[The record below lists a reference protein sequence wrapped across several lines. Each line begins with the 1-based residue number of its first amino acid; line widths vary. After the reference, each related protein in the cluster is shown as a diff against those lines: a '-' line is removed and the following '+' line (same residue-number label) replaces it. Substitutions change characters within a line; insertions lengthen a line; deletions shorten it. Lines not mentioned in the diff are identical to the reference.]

1 MTDHRKIN
9 ALLHLANKTTTQ
21 SRGKLKIFL
30 GSAPGVGKTYSMLQ
44 SAHTLKANGCDIIIG
59 LIVTHGR
66 QETASLT
73 QPFESIPLKPQPYK
87 GKFFEGVD
95 VEAIIERK
103 PEIVMIDELAHSNI
117 EGARNKKRYSDLI
130 EILDAGISIYT
141 TLNIQHIASQSQ
153 DVEHVTNARVNE
165 IVPDSFI
172 QSADELVVIDT
183 TPEDL
188 IHRLQQG
195 KIYQE
200 DMANRA
206 LKKYFKYTN
215 LTILRD
221 YTFRLAAN
229 HVGEDIRHYKKLYHK
244 KEIATSS
251 PSVLVCCAYDSSTPK
266 LLRRGKQLATIAN
279 ANLLAIF
286 IHRPSRQFSKE
297 KLREIRRY
305 KMLAQE
311 LGYAIKDISGVKLSK
326 SIIQYANEHNVTDI
340 VIGKSKRPKWMDVIF
355 GSVVYDVIRY
365 SAGRQVHVII
375 SSQSRRLPLKDNAQ
389 QQNISNM
396 QDIVKAIS
404 ISLIVG
410 IGIYFSMGFIG
421 LPAQSLVLV
430 LVLMLCAYQ
439 YGLRASIA
447 SSVIIFVLYM
457 YMYLRPNFFFSIGT
471 FSQIV
476 TFIVFMIVALTMSQ
490 LTVRTRTLI
499 RILRNREKTLSM
511 LYDFSNK
518 ISVQHTEDFR
528 KVFLNALSSYFPYDF
543 VFIDSDRN
551 IMGSPFPQNP
561 LFNQKEW
568 AAAKWSWQQKNI
580 CGISTSTFSGLLWYF
595 EPLLIDNRVL
605 GIMAIHVKNQGNIDK
620 FMTDQSLLK
629 TMFSQI
635 SNLLLKRNLEKEEH
649 KSAILEEQEKLQKA
663 MLSSVSHDLKTPLAS
678 IMGSLSSLLNYQ
690 DMFSKEDK
698 REMVTLAFDE
708 SKRLDQYIDN
718 VIQMLKMESGYI
730 KLNKSK
736 FSIKHFIVEFQDIVS
751 KRYKH
756 TSLTIAL
763 PKNDAAINA
772 DKLLLQQVL
781 FNLMD
786 NAVKFSPENAPINI
800 NIKSYS
806 HRLIIQICDQGIGLE
821 SKALSQI
828 FNIFYRIEKED
839 SYTQGNGLGLAICKG
854 IIEAHHGSIE
864 AQSEGLNQGT
874 TITLMLPLHQSEI
887 LK

>member
-1 MTDHRKIN
+1 
-9 ALLHLANKTTTQ
+9 
-21 SRGKLKIFL
+21 
-30 GSAPGVGKTYSMLQ
+30 
-44 SAHTLKANGCDIIIG
+44 
-59 LIVTHGR
+59 
-66 QETASLT
+66 
-73 QPFESIPLKPQPYK
+73 
-87 GKFFEGVD
+87 
-95 VEAIIERK
+95 
-103 PEIVMIDELAHSNI
+103 
-117 EGARNKKRYSDLI
+117 
-130 EILDAGISIYT
+130 
-141 TLNIQHIASQSQ
+141 
-153 DVEHVTNARVNE
+153 
-165 IVPDSFI
+165 
-172 QSADELVVIDT
+172 
-183 TPEDL
+183 
-188 IHRLQQG
+188 
-195 KIYQE
+195 
-200 DMANRA
+200 
-206 LKKYFKYTN
+206 
-215 LTILRD
+215 
-221 YTFRLAAN
+221 
-229 HVGEDIRHYKKLYHK
+229 
-244 KEIATSS
+244 
-251 PSVLVCCAYDSSTPK
+251 
-266 LLRRGKQLATIAN
+266 
-279 ANLLAIF
+279 
-286 IHRPSRQFSKE
+286 
-297 KLREIRRY
+297 
-305 KMLAQE
+305 
-311 LGYAIKDISGVKLSK
+311 
-326 SIIQYANEHNVTDI
+326 
-340 VIGKSKRPKWMDVIF
+340 
-355 GSVVYDVIRY
+355 
-365 SAGRQVHVII
+365 
-375 SSQSRRLPLKDNAQ
+375 
-389 QQNISNM
+389 
-396 QDIVKAIS
+396 
-404 ISLIVG
+404 
-410 IGIYFSMGFIG
+410 
-421 LPAQSLVLV
+421 
-430 LVLMLCAYQ
+430 
-439 YGLRASIA
+439 
-447 SSVIIFVLYM
+447 
-457 YMYLRPNFFFSIGT
+457 
-471 FSQIV
+471 
-476 TFIVFMIVALTMSQ
+476 VALTMSQ